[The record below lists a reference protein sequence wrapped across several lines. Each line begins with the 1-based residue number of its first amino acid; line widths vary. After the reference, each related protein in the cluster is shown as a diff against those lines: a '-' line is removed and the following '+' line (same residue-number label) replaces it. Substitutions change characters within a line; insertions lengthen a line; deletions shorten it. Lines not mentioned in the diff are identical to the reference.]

1 VNWYTDDGWHHK
13 EDPHGI
19 LPVGFKSR
27 HGQVLGFCS
36 PAGPGFKRLMVVVER
51 GGGATTMRYLD
62 ALREYLEWLSTKE
75 FSTGF

>member
-1 VNWYTDDGWHHK
+1 MNWYVEDGWHHK

-36 PAGPGFKRLMVVVER
+36 PAGPGPKKLMVVVDR
-51 GGGATTMRYLD
+51 NGPTTMRYLD
-62 ALREYLEWLSTKE
+62 CLKEYLTWLSDQELT
-75 FSTGF
+75 TGF